1 MGSAKKLPAIR
12 VLSLVLAM
20 GMMLLSCSAPNG
32 SDTPQVTTTQP
43 TGSPLSQ
50 MDQGA
55 ETLFRARFVAPDWA
69 QLYKDAQVEDTP
81 FEDAQDYAAYMTAL
95 VGSEPLT
102 LAKNAGAYDVRFGT
116 KTVAGFTLAQVG
128 GEWVLE
134 TLSLAVDRNVS
145 CHISTDSG
153 NTVSVNGTVLDESY
167 IVKTAVTH
175 AEDYLPTG
183 LHGHQTT
190 VYRVDGLLSAPE
202 VNVTQNGQ
210 AVDMEFDAESCTY
223 SQFADCGT
231 VTDSEKAAAVTAS
244 KIYCRYMI
252 GNVSSS
258 TVRKYFDSNSHAY
271 KTMTS
276 IDKWMQK
283 YLGYR
288 FADPTFSEIHRYSED
303 LFSVRVTMSMFV
315 TRKDNTEKEYPFHCT
330 MLMKKQSDAWI
341 VDEMVN
347 LSLEQPIET
356 VRLDFVQDGKVV
368 SSQMVR
374 ADANTVVTPAITV
387 PEGQFLGWFA
397 ENTTAPT
404 LIPGENGVAAVPYG
418 TVLQPMTLTARFES
432 QAIAPDA
439 EAEWEGHTDNIR
451 IETFEGTTYTA
462 HVMIIR
468 DPAQVYMGTSSPEFS
483 KNIPGKRLPQAMEDE
498 GAIAAINAG
507 AFYDDGTSN
516 LIVGSMPEGLVIAGG
531 KVVWNKIQMG
541 MPENG
546 FVGFDQD
553 NKLVVAHSMTSKK
566 AMELGIRDGCC
577 FGPALIIDGAINEK
591 VYNAAPHYN
600 PRTAI
605 GQRADGAVIFL
616 CIEGRIANSLGGT
629 YKDIIDIMLR
639 FGAVNACNLDGGS
652 STIMLYRDPVTGQ
665 ADWVNTYS
673 VLQAEARRMPNFFM
687 VRPAKEK

>member
-1 MGSAKKLPAIR
+1 MGSASIKPVIR
-12 VLSLVLAM
+12 VFALILAV
-20 GMMLLSCSAPNG
+20 GMMLLSCSAQDG
-32 SDTPQVTTTQP
+32 SVISQSTATQP
-43 TGSPLSQ
+43 TASPTSQ

-55 ETLFRARFVAPDWA
+55 ETLFRSYFVTPDWA

-81 FEDAQDYAAYMTAL
+81 FEDAQDYAAYMAAL
-95 VGSEPLT
+95 IGDEALT
-102 LAKNAGAYDVRFGT
+102 LAKNGSAYNVCLGT
-116 KTVAGFTLAQVG
+116 KTVAGFTVTQAG
-128 GEWVLE
+128 NNWVLE
-134 TLSLAVDRNVS
+134 TLSLVIDRNVS
-145 CHISTDSG
+145 CHISV
-153 NTVSVNGTVLDESY
+153 NTGSTVTVNGVELDDSY
-167 IVKTAVTH
+167 VVKTTQTH
-175 AEDYLPTG
+175 AEDYLPDG

-190 VYRVDGLLSAPE
+190 VYRVKDLLSLPE
-202 VNVTQNGQ
+202 IKVSQNGED
-210 AVDMEFDAESCTY
+210 VDMEYAPDSCTY
-223 SQFADCGT
+223 YQTVDCGT
-231 VTDSEKAAAVTAS
+231 ITDDEKNTLVSAS

-252 GNVSSS
+252 GNVGSS

-276 IDKWMQK
+276 IAKWMQK

-288 FADPTFSEIHRYSED
+288 FADAQISEFHRYSDE
-303 LFSVRVTMSMFV
+303 LYSAKVTMSMFV

-330 MLMKKQSDAWI
+330 LLMKKQGGAWI

-347 LSLEQPIET
+347 FSLEAPIET
-356 VRLDFVQDGKVV
+356 VRIDFVQDGNIVD
-368 SSQMVR
+368 SQMVSS
-374 ADANTVVTPAITV
+374 DAISVSTPAVKV
-387 PEGQFLGWFA
+387 PDGKFLGWYTENA
-397 ENTTAPT
+397 ETP
-404 LIPGENGVAAVPYG
+404 LLVPGENGVAAVPYG
-418 TVLQPMTLTARFES
+418 TVLQPMTLTVRFDDE
-432 QAIAPDA
+432 AIAPDT
-439 EAEWEGHTDNIR
+439 EAEWEGHIDNIR
-451 IETFEGTTYTA
+451 LETMEGTTYTA

-468 DPAQVYMGTSSPEFS
+468 DPSQVYMGTSSPEFS
-483 KNIPGKRLPQAMEDE
+483 KNTPGKRLPEAMEDE

-553 NKLVVAHSMTSKK
+553 NKLIVATSMTSKK

-577 FGPALIIDGAINEK
+577 FGPALIMDGAVNEK

-616 CIEGRIANSLGGT
+616 CIEGRIANSMGGT

-652 STIMLYRDPVTGQ
+652 STVMLYRDPVTGE